1 MAAVQLYFRLLGAE
15 GVPHSAVTQSS
26 YDNIIANL
34 LLSTA
39 HSSINLY
46 PGNKFAFQMSTA
58 DI

>member
-15 GVPHSAVTQSS
+15 GVPHSVVTQSS

-34 LLSTA
+34 LSSTA

-46 PGNKFAFQMSTA
+46 PGS
-58 DI
+58 